1 MLGEKAMAD
10 EIVTRQQ
17 LVDAGLDAESL
28 QKFISGLDSEDVLT
42 RLGQIY
48 PTLAKL
54 VRMLMETGGWKAY
67 STEAELLATI
77 PTVNP
82 SVGYAFDTKKLYK
95 WNGTAWIDEGLSQ
108 LDLSKKYTDSLN
120 NDIKKILYELGSQ
133 QLIGAATISANANYG
148 TTPVTVAFANPVLVS
163 GKLTK
168 LEIAVNSPTSA
179 IKLRVFEKTG
189 NTLSVI
195 KEQVLNVSTGT
206 IEYQLVSPI
215 DVQAGQF
222 LGWYAVGG
230 TIKSIRDGGVYPAT
244 YPANGDVIS
253 IDASVSYTEINWQI
267 KFTVDQAGVYPLIGE
282 MEKDIAE
289 NKTNLEILE
298 ALTATGDIVNYG
310 RPEDVVIGSI
320 TASKKYIPFVRQI
333 EVGGELI
340 KAKFSLKMAD
350 SVGFFVAR
358 MIAANTLQITQ
369 ETNLVSFG
377 AGIHEFT
384 LGSALKVES
393 GDYIGWKTSNNQVS
407 FVSATADDLG
417 YFSATH
423 DASLNRLIIDGTY
436 TSSQPQMQMTVS
448 TKRAKGVSAIQ
459 LTQAEYDALPIKDSN
474 TLYIV
479 SD

>member
-1 MLGEKAMAD
+1 LRGFFLEKKMDEMLD
-10 EIVTRQQ
+10 P
-17 LVDAGLDAESL
+17 VDIAAAKVDIGDIGKSAN
-28 QKFISGLDSEDVLT
+28 EDVIVYPRYGAPFNSVPRAV
-42 RLGQIY
+42 RL
-48 PTLAKL
+48 
-54 VRMLMETGGWKAY
+54 MMESGGWNFY
-67 STEAELLATI
+67 STENELLATVPEI
-77 PTVNP
+77 SP
-82 SVGYAFDTKKLYK
+82 SVAYAADTKKYYK

-120 NDIKKILYELGSQ
+120 NDIKKILYELSSQ

-163 GKLTK
+163 GRITK
-168 LEIAVNSPTSA
+168 LEVAVNSPTSA

-384 LGSALKVES
+384 LGSALNVES